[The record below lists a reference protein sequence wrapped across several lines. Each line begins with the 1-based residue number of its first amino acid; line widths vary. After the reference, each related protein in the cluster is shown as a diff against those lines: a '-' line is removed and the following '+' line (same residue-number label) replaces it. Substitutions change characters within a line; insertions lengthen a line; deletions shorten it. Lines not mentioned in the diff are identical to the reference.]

1 MFLSAEIAAV
11 FVLSAQN
18 RVELEETRKIEM
30 SRKEA
35 AGLARAKFVHV
46 ILLVPALLLAV
57 KLRASGK
64 WTTAGFIS

>member
-1 MFLSAEIAAV
+1 MPVHSDAFGQSMFLSAEIAAV

-35 AGLARAKFVHV
+35 AGLRSQPNN
-46 ILLVPALLLAV
+46 IQNL
-57 KLRASGK
+57 
-64 WTTAGFIS
+64 